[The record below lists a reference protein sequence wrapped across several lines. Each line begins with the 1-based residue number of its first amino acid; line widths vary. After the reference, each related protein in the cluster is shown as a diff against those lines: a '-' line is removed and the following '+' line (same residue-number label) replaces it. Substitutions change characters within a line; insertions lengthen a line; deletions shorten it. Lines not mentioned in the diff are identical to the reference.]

1 MKKLLTVL
9 LGIMMIISL
18 SACSQNGGGEET
30 GGDDNTTLHVGIVQ
44 LVQHTALDAAT
55 KGFIDALKAEIP
67 DVDINE
73 LNASGDPA
81 TCSTIVNGF
90 VNDNVDLIMAN
101 ATPALQA
108 AVAATGD
115 IPILGTSVTEYG
127 VALGIDNFNGLVGS
141 NVSGTS
147 DLAPLDQQAQMI
159 LDILPD
165 TKNVGIIYC
174 SSEANS
180 VYQVKVVEEYLTS
193 KGVNVISKA
202 FTDSNDVAL
211 VTEDLCSQA
220 EVLYIPTDNTA
231 ASSADTI
238 ANVVLDKKVPVFS
251 GEEGICAKCGV
262 ATLTISYYDLGV
274 TTGKMAAAILKGEK
288 NVAEMPIQY
297 FEQPVKKYNPEIC
310 EMLGVEVPED
320 FVAIE

>member
-1 MKKLLTVL
+1 MKKLLTLL
-9 LGIMMIISL
+9 LGILMIVSL
-18 SACSQNGGGEET
+18 SSCSGGGNGGGEGQQAEVM
-30 GGDDNTTLHVGIVQ
+30 HVGIVQ
-44 LVQHTALDAAT
+44 LVQHAALDAAT
-55 KGFIDALKAEIP
+55 KGFRDALTAEIP

-73 LNASGDPA
+73 LNASGDSA

-90 VNDNVDLIMAN
+90 VNDGVDLIMAN

-115 IPILGTSVTEYG
+115 IPVLGTSVTEYG
-127 VALGIDNFNGLVGS
+127 VALGIDDFNGLVGS

-159 LDILPD
+159 LDLFPE
-165 TKNVGIIYC
+165 TKTVGIIYC

-180 VYQVKVVEEYLTS
+180 VYQVKVVGDYLTA
-193 KGVNVISKA
+193 KGIDVISKA

-211 VTEDLCSQA
+211 VTEDLCAQA
-220 EVLYIPTDNTA
+220 DVIYIPTDNTA

-238 ANVVLDKKVPVFS
+238 ANIVLDKKVPVIS
-251 GEEGICAKCGV
+251 GEEGICKKCGV
-262 ATLTISYYDLGV
+262 ATLTIDYYELGL

-288 NVAEMPIQY
+288 KIEEMPIQY
-297 FEQPVKKYNPEIC
+297 FEEPVKKFNPEIC
-310 EMLGVEVPED
+310 ELLGVEVPED
-320 FVAIE
+320 FTAVE